1 MNIRNI
7 DLNLLHV
14 FVTVYDCKSITLAAK
29 QLHLSQPAVSNAIK
43 RLNSALDMTLFVK
56 QNRTITSSRQADA
69 LYIDIK
75 CCLQKIELTLCQQSH
90 FDPAT
95 SNRTFR
101 IATSNYGEIVL
112 FTKLVAHLERCAP
125 NIKIIREF
133 LPIDDFSHYLQNGQ
147 LDLGLFFDRP
157 VEKGIHKEFLC
168 NDSLVLIT
176 GSQHPSLQDN
186 LTIDDIIKLDFISLK
201 NECNNF
207 DFLLSAFNNHPDY
220 LAPRFTVATM
230 WSMFFVVSTTALAAV
245 SPLLYAKTLEK
256 HLPIKVSQL
265 ADIEKMELSL
275 YWRDIETQD
284 TGHKWLRELIKDMFI
299 NNS

>member
-29 QLHLSQPAVSNAIK
+29 QLHLSQPAVSNAIT
-43 RLNSALDMTLFVK
+43 RLNSTLNMTLFVK
-56 QNRTITSSRQADA
+56 NSRFIAPTRQADA
-69 LYIDIK
+69 LYVEVK
-75 CCLQKIELTLCQQSH
+75 CCLQKLAFTLSQQNH

-95 SNRTFR
+95 SERTFR
-101 IATSNYGEIVL
+101 IATTNYGEIAL
-112 FTKLVAHLERCAP
+112 FTKLVSHLERYAP
-125 NIKIIREF
+125 KIKIIREF
-133 LPIDDFSHYLQNGQ
+133 FDIDNFSQYLQNGR

-157 VEKGIHKEFLC
+157 AEKGIHKEFLF
-168 NDSLVLIT
+168 NDPLVLIT
-176 GSQHPSLQDN
+176 GPQHSPLPDN
-186 LTIDDIIKLDFISLK
+186 LTINDIIKLDFISFK

-207 DFLLSAFNNHPDY
+207 DFLFSVFNNHPDY
-220 LAPRFTVATM
+220 HAPRFTVATM
-230 WSMFFVVSTTALAAV
+230 WSVFFTVSTTTSVAV

-256 HLPIKVSQL
+256 HLPIKVHAL
-265 ADIEKMELSL
+265 TDVEKIELNL

-284 TGHKWLRELIKDMFI
+284 PGHKWLRELIKNIFI